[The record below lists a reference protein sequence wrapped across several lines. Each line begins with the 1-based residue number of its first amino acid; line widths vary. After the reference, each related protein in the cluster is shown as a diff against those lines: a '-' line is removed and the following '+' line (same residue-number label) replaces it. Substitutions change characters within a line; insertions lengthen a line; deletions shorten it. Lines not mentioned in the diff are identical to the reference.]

1 MKIDKE
7 YEVKLKIS
15 SVLNDNGTYNMVVN
29 IEHEDNQTMFSMC
42 HEKYS
47 LNDGWVRF
55 EDKIGKY
62 ITKILKVDVP
72 QWSKHTDGY
81 LIKIF
86 DKEDQ

>member
-15 SVLNDNGTYNMVVN
+15 SILNDNGTYSMVVLV
-29 IEHEDNQTMFSMC
+29 EDENNHTMFPLC
-42 HEKYS
+42 TEKYS
-47 LNDGWVRF
+47 RNDGWVRF

-62 ITKILKVDVP
+62 ITKVLGIDVP

-81 LIKIF
+81 LVKIF
-86 DKEDQ
+86 DKED